1 MPVSTK
7 IKEPVLPPIVVD
19 SGSPITMAAQITE
32 QIKLLIVLGKLQPNQ
47 VLPPLARLAE
57 HLGIS
62 NSTITGVYN
71 ELIASGYLVAHRGK
85 GTFIA
90 DSAQVRQLTNR
101 KHFYDLLRQAFSSA
115 SQFGITASEF
125 ASAAYAQAAIKERHL
140 LNLVLVNF
148 LPDTINVIQS
158 LQLETGLFVR
168 SIEWTKLEAKELQVL
183 TELAEADLVITS
195 TKHIWN
201 VANSLPDTN
210 TEIIGIDVQPDMQ
223 LLSRISSLP
232 RNSKVLFVCQNQSG
246 SQMMQHLTT
255 SNINHIES
263 IPVTLDWVQQ
273 NTQSMLDFDLVV
285 CSPQIERQLVK
296 YVLHQKLMVFG
307 IRIDPLNLL
316 VLQARLAAIGME
328 KSL

>member
-7 IKEPVLPPIVVD
+7 IKEPVLPPIVID

-62 NSTITGVYN
+62 NSTITVVYN
-71 ELIASGYLVAHRGK
+71 ELIATGYLVAHRGK

-90 DSAQVRQLTNR
+90 DSAQVRQLANR
-101 KHFYDLLRQAFSSA
+101 KHFYELLGEAFSSA

-125 ASAAYAQAAIKERHL
+125 ASAAYAQAAIKERHQ

-168 SIEWTKLEAKELQVL
+168 SVEWTELEAKEKQVL

-195 TKHIWN
+195 TKYIWS
-201 VANSLPDTN
+201 VANLLPDAN

-223 LLSRISSLP
+223 LLSRISSLS
-232 RNSKVLFVCQNQSG
+232 RNSKVLFVCQDQSS
-246 SQMMQHLTT
+246 SQVMQNLTT
-255 SNINHIES
+255 TNINHIES
-263 IPVTLDWVQQ
+263 TPVTLDWVQQ
-273 NTQSMLDFDLVV
+273 NTKSVRNFDLVV
-285 CSPQIERQLVK
+285 CSPKIERQLVK
-296 YVLHQKLMVFG
+296 YVLPQKLMVFR

-316 VLQARLAAIGME
+316 VLQARLAAVSME